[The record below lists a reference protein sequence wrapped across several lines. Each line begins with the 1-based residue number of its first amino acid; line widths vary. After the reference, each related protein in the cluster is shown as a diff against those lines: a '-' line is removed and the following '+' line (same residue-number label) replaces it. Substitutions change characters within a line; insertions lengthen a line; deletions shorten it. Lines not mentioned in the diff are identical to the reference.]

1 MALARAAR
9 LAARTSMVEVL
20 HGVLQLFGGNCVVL
34 HTQENLTGPHEL
46 LLSASSR
53 AWYSG

>member
-34 HTQENLTGPHEL
+34 HTQETVTGPHEL